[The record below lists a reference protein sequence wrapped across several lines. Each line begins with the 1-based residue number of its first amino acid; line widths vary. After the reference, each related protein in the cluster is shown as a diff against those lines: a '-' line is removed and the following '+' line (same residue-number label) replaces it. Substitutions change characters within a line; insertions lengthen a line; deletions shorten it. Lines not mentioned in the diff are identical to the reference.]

1 MRDSSCFHI
10 DCVCVRASCHDRLQA
25 WARGLRRSGDSAGDA
40 DRLLQTLGGS
50 RRRLPW
56 MVFDYIDGAAGASE
70 RRSGRQ
76 RSPRF
81 SCSPGSSRGEHRNLR
96 VTVFGEEAGLPF
108 SVSPMGMCNLS
119 RPGTDLMLARMA
131 ARERIPIGVST
142 LASTSLETM
151 MEVSEGHAW
160 FQLYF
165 GGDMATSDRLLGLAA
180 RLGTEHLLLQWILPR
195 SAVAAGATPRLHDAF
210 QDWSLSVC

>member
-1 MRDSSCFHI
+1 MT
-10 DCVCVRASCHDRLQA
+10 ASR
-25 WARGLRRSGDSAGDA
+25 LRRVVCAVPGILRETRIVSCEDA
-40 DRLLQTLGGS
+40 RRLA

-56 MVFDYIDGAAGASE
+56 MVFDYIDGAAGSE
-70 RRSGRQ
+70 RGERSGREALAKIQ
-76 RSPRF
+76 LQPRVL
-81 SCSPGSSRGEHRNLR
+81 RGAEHRNLR

-108 SVSPMGMCNLS
+108 GVSPMGMCNLS
-119 RPGTDLMLARMA
+119 GPGADLMLARMA

-165 GGDMATSDRLLGLAA
+165 GSSTASIMSC
-180 RLGTEHLLLQWILPR
+180 ILMFF
-195 SAVAAGATPRLHDAF
+195 G
-210 QDWSLSVC
+210 W